1 MSLTCIAK
9 NATDYHAMI
18 QPSITIWQDK
28 CIEQLSTQEI
38 VTIADML
45 LLSYQVV
52 QASVTMAQA
61 RLVIQ
66 EELLKIVTLSIN
78 DTFDVQMKVQKND
91 LSTMKNAIT
100 TIEQAQEKMKFA
112 YESLKNFGPLLVNI
126 DPTSIQLFISN
137 LKDIMLTWVKTQQKT
152 IVDLK
157 SIKQEFI
164 VTIETFSDAINLFD
178 TIIATDSIEH
188 SQLLQGANSLTGM
201 YKNTENIFAN
211 LTLVRQESIEN
222 FSNLLMLY
230 FKYHYQIL
238 YDQLERRDYTQCKF
252 ITMQN
257 HKLPEPEQIFVF
269 A

>member
-1 MSLTCIAK
+1 MAE
-9 NATDYHAMI
+9 YHAMI
-18 QPSITIWQDK
+18 QPCIATWQDK

-38 VTIADML
+38 ATIADML

-61 RLVIQ
+61 RLVMQ

-78 DTFDVQMKVQKND
+78 DSFDVQMKVQKND

-100 TIEQAQEKMKFA
+100 TIEQAQEKMKYA
-112 YESLKNFGPLLVNI
+112 CDALKNFGPLLVNI

-152 IVDLK
+152 IVDFK
-157 SIKQEFI
+157 NIKQEL
-164 VTIETFSDAINLFD
+164 VETIDIFTDATNIFD
-178 TIIATDSIEH
+178 TIIATEVIDH
-188 SQLLQGANSLTGM
+188 SQLVQGAHSLTEM
-201 YKNTENIFAN
+201 YKNTENILAN
-211 LTLVRQESIEN
+211 LTLIRQESIEN

-238 YDQLERRDYTQCKF
+238 YDQLERRDYTQCKL